1 MLKDAR
7 FQLLQLHK
15 LLVDNERA
23 AFEKINGQ
31 MTSGQFLNFL
41 INEKDFDW
49 LKRFSDLIVEIDEM
63 FDLDDGASAEMIETQ
78 FLKMKNL
85 VELNSADDE
94 FKSKYKGVLQNNSEI
109 DAKHRQLSRFLEKN
123 KKA

>member
-94 FKSKYKGVLQNNSEI
+94 FKSKYTSVLQNNSEI
-109 DAKHRQLSRFLEKN
+109 DAKHRQLSRFLEEN